1 MTDKYEPKPDDRSD
15 NVEKLQDMVQDTIQN
30 IEEAHETMEYS
41 SGEQK
46 EKIQAKNNVV
56 KRPLRVCA
64 KRLKTKQGS
73 KASLKPLLNGLRFP
87 LYCMLAYFVQIGII
101 LNGNVLKYCI
111 D

>member
-46 EKIQAKNNVV
+46 EKIQAKN
-56 KRPLRVCA
+56 KRREEA
-64 KRLKTKQGS
+64 IEGMRQEIKDEARK
-73 KASLKPLLNGLRFP
+73 
-87 LYCMLAYFVQIGII
+87 
-101 LNGNVLKYCI
+101 
-111 D
+111 